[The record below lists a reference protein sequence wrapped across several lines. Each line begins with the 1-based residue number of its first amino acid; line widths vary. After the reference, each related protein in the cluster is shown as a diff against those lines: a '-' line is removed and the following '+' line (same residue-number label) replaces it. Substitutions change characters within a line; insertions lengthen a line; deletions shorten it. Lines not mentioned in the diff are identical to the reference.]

1 MKNKIKQFKE
11 FLAEQLDDYDEFGEV
26 DRQFYID
33 DITDKAVEL
42 FAISATKCECKKEWL
57 SHRREYDQHPYGD
70 NIEYDECGKCGEKHN
85 FHCF

>member
-1 MKNKIKQFKE
+1 MKADTTPVFLKEAVFKYME
-11 FLAEQLDDYDEFGEV
+11 EYAE
-26 DRQFYID
+26 YI
-33 DITDKAVEL
+33 AP
-42 FAISATKCECKKEWL
+42 KCECRKEWL